1 MKKNPSPLE
10 INETL
15 RRHYGSL
22 LKAARAFGKTV
33 PELTKAIMNRDP
45 VIYNEARQLQGQK
58 ECA

>member
-1 MKKNPSPLE
+1 MKKINPQDV
-10 INETL
+10 NETL

-45 VIYNEARQLQGQK
+45 IIYNEARQLQGQK

>member
-1 MKKNPSPLE
+1 MKKPTPLDV
-10 INETL
+10 NETL

-22 LKAARAFGKTV
+22 LKAARAFKMTV